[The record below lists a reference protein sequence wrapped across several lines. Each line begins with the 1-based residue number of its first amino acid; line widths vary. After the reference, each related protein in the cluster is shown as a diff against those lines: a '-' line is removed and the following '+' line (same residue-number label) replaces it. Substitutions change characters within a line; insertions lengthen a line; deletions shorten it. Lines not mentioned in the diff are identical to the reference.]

1 MPSND
6 ARWIIGTV
14 IVVGGLLAAQIAG
27 VTVGVNAR
35 LDRIETDIRGIDARL
50 RAVEVT
56 LAKVEQRLAT
66 LERLHLPTP
75 APGECAPYQPNNPAT
90 GPSVHASAVRVASRS
105 L

>member
-14 IVVGGLLAAQIAG
+14 IVVGGLLTAQIAG
-27 VTVGVNAR
+27 LAGVTAGLSSR
-35 LDRIETDIRGIDARL
+35 LDRIETDIRGLDARL

-75 APGECAPYQPNNPAT
+75 APGE
-90 GPSVHASAVRVASRS
+90 
-105 L
+105 